1 MTLAA
6 IGAQVLDAV
15 RKAASSVQGE
25 AYTVSSESR
34 AQEWS
39 EGKPENQS
47 AARSQGIG
55 LRVIDE
61 GRLGFS
67 STNRSD
73 GEVFTW
79 LSQTAV
85 EASRVTAPDS
95 NLELPKPV
103 SAGKIPDLELVDP
116 VLAGGSFEERS
127 GFLASIEAKVKGR
140 DKRLAKVLRA
150 SYREGRYETAIVST
164 TGVSAPSA
172 GTSVSF
178 SLACVAVQGAETQ
191 VGYGFQAVRH
201 TQDLKIDWVIDKT
214 VEYTLALLGGKQVPS
229 GRYDLVLDPLVAA
242 EMLELVATALRA
254 DQVHKGRSFFA
265 SKVGQPVGAPSLTI
279 VDDGRL
285 VRGLGS
291 STYDAEGMP
300 TQTTVLVRDGI
311 LQGYLYDCA
320 SARRMKQSS
329 TGNAG
334 RASYKGLPE
343 PDSTNFFV
351 RPGAKTPAEL
361 MAGIDSGL
369 YVRNVMGL
377 HTVDTVSGEYSLGIM
392 GERIEKGKRTHGVR
406 GVTIAGNLLDLL
418 KDVEAVGN
426 DLTFMGSVGAPTLWI
441 RGVSVGGS

>member
-6 IGAQVLDAV
+6 VGSQVLDAV
-15 RKAASSVQGE
+15 RKVSSAVQAE
-25 AYTVSSESR
+25 AYAVTSESR

-47 AARSQGIG
+47 SSRSQGIG
-55 LRVIDE
+55 LRVIDQ
-61 GRLGFS
+61 GKLGFS
-67 STNRSD
+67 STNRTD
-73 GEVFTW
+73 GEAMGW
-79 LSQTAV
+79 LARTAV
-85 EASRVTAPDS
+85 EASRVTAPDAH
-95 NLELPKPV
+95 LELPKPV
-103 SAGKIPDLELVDP
+103 SVGQSGDLELVDP
-116 VLAGGSFEERS
+116 VLSGGSFEERS
-127 GFLASIEAKVKGR
+127 GFLASIENKVKAR

-178 SLACVAVQGAETQ
+178 SLACVAVQDAETQ

-201 TQDLKIDWVIDKT
+201 ANDLKIDWVIDKT

-229 GRYDLVLDPLVAA
+229 GRYDLVLDPLVGA
-242 EMLELVATALRA
+242 EMLELAATALRA
-254 DQVHKGRSFFA
+254 DQVNKGRSFFA
-265 SKVGQPVGAPSLTI
+265 SKVGQLVGAPSLTI

-285 VRGLGS
+285 VRGLGTS
-291 STYDAEGMP
+291 AYDAEGMP
-300 TQTTVLVRDGI
+300 TQTTELVKDGVL
-311 LQGYLYDCA
+311 LGYLFDSA
-320 SARRMKQSS
+320 SARRMKQRS

-334 RASYKGLPE
+334 RSSYKGLPE
-343 PDSTNFFV
+343 PESTNFFV
-351 RPGAKTPAEL
+351 RPGTRTPEDL
-361 MAGIDSGL
+361 IAGIDSGL

-392 GERIEKGKRTHGVR
+392 GERIEMGKRTHGVR